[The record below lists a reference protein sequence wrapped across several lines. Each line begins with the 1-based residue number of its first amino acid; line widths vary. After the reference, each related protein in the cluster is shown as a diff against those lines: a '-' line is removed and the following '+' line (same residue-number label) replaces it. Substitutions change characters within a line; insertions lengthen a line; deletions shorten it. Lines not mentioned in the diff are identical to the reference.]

1 MTSEIEPGRDLNAET
16 ERIMQVLKKHKSD
29 LLAKPNV
36 VGVAIGF
43 QHQAGL
49 STQNLALVVMVEKK
63 IPSNLLAPEAQI
75 PVSLDGVPVDVQ
87 VIGQIKAQ

>member
-63 IPSNLLAPEAQI
+63 IPSNLLAREAQI

>member
-1 MTSEIEPGRDLNAET
+1 MTSEIDPGRDLNAET

-63 IPSNLLAPEAQI
+63 IPSNLLAREAQI
-75 PVSLDGVPVDVQ
+75 PISLDGVPVDVQ

>member
-16 ERIMQVLKKHKSD
+16 ERILQVLKKHKSD

-43 QHQAGL
+43 QQQAGL

-63 IPSNLLAPEAQI
+63 IPSSLLSPEGQI
-75 PVSLDGVPVDVQ
+75 PASLDGVPVDVQ